1 MMFLI
6 RLIDLAIR
14 MLGIGASPESPSLHA
29 AGTRIH
35 VDQYTP
41 RFDDGPVDLTEALDF
56 WSAAAAAA
64 NVIMQLS
71 LPGVGYGVVE
81 SRVES
86 GALMEHPWKRLRT
99 TAQYMA
105 VAVLGSDEERAA
117 YRDAVNVAHR
127 QVRSMA
133 SSPVQYNAFDQTLQL
148 WVAACLFVFYEDTYQ
163 LLRGKMTEEQ
173 AETFYRRAWPLG
185 TTLQVTDDQWP
196 PTRAEFDTYWNSTCQ
211 TLQMDDA
218 VRDYLLRLVDLKMI
232 NPIFRVLLGPLLRF
246 LTIGFLAPLFR
257 TLLGVQWSPTEQ
269 RQFENLFL
277 FVSVVNRFIPGFI
290 RTANYR
296 VLMADVRHR
305 IRRHKSLI

>member
-1 MMFLI
+1 MSTRHEQPGQDPARRRVLTTA
-6 RLIDLAIR
+6 D
-14 MLGIGASPESPSLHA
+14 
-29 AGTRIH
+29 TRIH

-41 RFDDGPVDLTEALDF
+41 RWDADPVDLTEALDF

-71 LPGVGYGVVE
+71 MPGVGYGVVE

-105 VAVLGSDEERAA
+105 VAVLGSDQERAA

-127 QVRSMA
+127 QVRSTA
-133 SSPVQYNAFDQTLQL
+133 ASPVTYNAFDRDLQL

-173 AETFYRRAWPLG
+173 AEKFYHHAWPLG
-185 TTLQVTDDQWP
+185 TTLQVTPDQWP
-196 PTRAEFDTYWNSTCQ
+196 PTRADFDTYWNATCQ
-211 TLQMDDA
+211 TLEMDDA
-218 VRDYLLRLVDLKMI
+218 VRDYLMRLVDLKMI
-232 NPIFRVLLGPLLRF
+232 NPIFQVLLAPLLRF
-246 LTIGFLAPLFR
+246 LTVGFLPPVFR
-257 TLLGVQWSPTEQ
+257 ELLDVEWSPTEQ

-277 FVSVVNRFIPGFI
+277 FVSFANRFIPRFI
-290 RTANYR
+290 RTASYS

-305 IRRHKSLI
+305 IRRNKSLI

>member
-1 MMFLI
+1 MSTCHEQHGQDQARH
-6 RLIDLAIR
+6 RLLTTA
-14 MLGIGASPESPSLHA
+14 E
-29 AGTRIH
+29 TRVH
-35 VDQYTP
+35 VDCYTP
-41 RFDDGPVDLTEALDF
+41 RWDDDPVDLTEALDF

-71 LPGVGYGVVE
+71 MPGVGYGVVE

-86 GALMEHPWKRLRT
+86 GSLMEHPWKRLRT

-105 VAVLGSDEERAA
+105 VAVLGTEEERAA

-127 QVRSMA
+127 QVRSTA
-133 SSPVQYNAFDQTLQL
+133 DSPVKYNAFDRDLQL

-173 AETFYRRAWPLG
+173 AEAFYHHAWPLG

-196 PTRAEFDTYWNSTCQ
+196 PTRAEFDTYWNTTCQ

-218 VRDYLLRLVDLKMI
+218 VRDYLMRLVDLKMV
-232 NPIFRVLLGPLLRF
+232 NPIFRALLGPLLRF
-246 LTIGFLAPLFR
+246 LTIGFLPPVFR
-257 TLLGVQWSPTEQ
+257 ELLGVQWSRGEQ

-277 FVSVVNRFIPGFI
+277 FVSFVNRFIPRFL
-290 RTANYR
+290 RTANYH